1 MGGFKMEE
9 KKEPFLKTLK
19 YMRRAKRVLTD
30 ANLDAAGKAGVDALA
45 EFTPKDSGKTS
56 ESWDYKV
63 IREDGRAKIIW
74 TNDNITGNSDVPIAI
89 LLQYGHLTKDGYYLQ
104 GFDYINPALKPI
116 FEDIANKIWKEAT
129 KV

>member
-1 MGGFKMEE
+1 MGGFKIEE

-19 YMRRAKRVLTD
+19 YMRRTKRVLTD
-30 ANLDAAGKAGVDALA
+30 ANLDAAGKAGVDALE

-56 ESWDYKV
+56 ESWNYKV
-63 IREDGRAKIIW
+63 IRENGRAKIIW
-74 TNDNITGNSDVPIAI
+74 TNDNITGNSDVPIAM